1 MLMRKHLYL
10 VTAACLLLTL
20 LPGCHTHKKYASNH
34 SSRKPQFINDIY
46 INGHNKSSAT
56 ENAIAHTSPKKHTE
70 KNSGKNAHEN
80 VDDHADER
88 VELDPR
94 ELKRK
99 YADIL
104 GVRTKEIDN
113 TTLYR
118 FIDRW
123 YGTNYRLGGQDKEG
137 IDCSGFAQ
145 KLYGEVYG
153 VDLLRT
159 AMEQFSS
166 CKRIK
171 HASSAEEGDLVFFHI
186 HSKRITH
193 VGVYLGNNYFVH
205 SSTSGG
211 VIISNLNED
220 YWKKYYAGMGRVP
233 KG

>member
-10 VTAACLLLTL
+10 VTAACVLLTL
-20 LPGCHTHKKYASNH
+20 LPGCHTHKKYASNR
-34 SSRKPQFINDIY
+34 SSRKPQFINDVY
-46 INGHNKSSAT
+46 ISGHNKSSAT
-56 ENAIAHTSPKKHTE
+56 ENAVAHTPPKK
-70 KNSGKNAHEN
+70 SGSRNAN
-80 VDDHADER
+80 TRNAER
-88 VELDPR
+88 EEERITLDPR

-104 GVRTKEIDN
+104 GVKTKELDN
-113 TTLYR
+113 TSLYQ
-118 FIDRW
+118 FVDRW

-166 CKRIK
+166 CKRVK
-171 HASSAEEGDLVFFHI
+171 KLADAEEGDLVFFHI
-186 HSKRITH
+186 RSKRITH
-193 VGVYLGNNYFVH
+193 VGVYLANNYFVH

-211 VIISNLNED
+211 VVISNLNED